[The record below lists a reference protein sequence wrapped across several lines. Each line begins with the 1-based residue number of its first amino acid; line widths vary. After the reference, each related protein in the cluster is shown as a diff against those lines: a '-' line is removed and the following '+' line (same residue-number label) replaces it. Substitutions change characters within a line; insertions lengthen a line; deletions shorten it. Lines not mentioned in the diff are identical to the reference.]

1 MRRLSS
7 IFLLTL
13 AIVAVVSAEAPARD
27 LPLLLSLH
35 GNGAGSLTAP
45 WEAPEPASIGRAQ
58 IDSITL
64 VYELIAY
71 VTKEFLD
78 DASEEYRSSPVGAY
92 LRREDPAQY
101 SRSTLP
107 VSKPL
112 LFTDSPSSL
121 RYRVRDRMSLVDL
134 WSTLHTRME
143 TDQRGLS
150 LNPKFGAGKAG
161 LVLSLRW

>member
-1 MRRLSS
+1 M
-7 IFLLTL
+7 L
-13 AIVAVVSAEAPARD
+13 ALVIVAVAPAGASARD

-35 GNGAGSLTAP
+35 GAGGGSPTAP
-45 WEAPEPASIGRAQ
+45 WEAPEPADIGKAQ
-58 IDSITL
+58 VDPTTV

-101 SRSTLP
+101 SRSTLS

-121 RYRVRDRMSLVDL
+121 RYRVRGGTSIANL
-134 WSTLHTRME
+134 WSTLQTR
-143 TDQRGLS
+143 TDPDPRGLS
-150 LNPKFGAGKAG
+150 LDPKFGAGKAG

>member
-1 MRRLSS
+1 VSS
-7 IFLLTL
+7 TCLLAL
-13 AIVAVVSAEAPARD
+13 ATVAVASGGASARD

-35 GNGAGSLTAP
+35 GNGGRSPTAP
-45 WEAPEPASIGRAQ
+45 WETPETADIGKAQ
-58 IDSITL
+58 VDSVTV

-92 LRREDPAQY
+92 LRKEDPTLY

-112 LFTDSPSSL
+112 LFTDSPSNL
-121 RYRVRDRMSLVDL
+121 RYRVRGGTSLSEL
-134 WSTLHTRME
+134 WSTLQTR
-143 TDQRGLS
+143 TDGDQRGFS
-150 LNPKFGAGKAG
+150 LNPKFGSGKAG